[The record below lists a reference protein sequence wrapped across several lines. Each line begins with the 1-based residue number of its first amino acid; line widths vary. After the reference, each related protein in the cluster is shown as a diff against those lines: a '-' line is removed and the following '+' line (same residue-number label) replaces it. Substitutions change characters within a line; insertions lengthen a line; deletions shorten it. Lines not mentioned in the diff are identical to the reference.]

1 MADARSGLAAV
12 IADGGPL
19 AIDDQAEELDLFGDD
34 PGAGSPIEGSARAL
48 RGACWPAEPG
58 SRRDQAIGAIE
69 QVRPAR
75 RGRPAGKQ
83 NLRTEAIKAFLLQ
96 RYRHPL
102 LGLFDVSAMNPVD
115 LARLMAP
122 AGEQLTREDLRYAWE
137 FWRKCVVDAA
147 DFVAPREPRALTL
160 TPGSAPLMSINLM
173 TDQLTMAGVTHDQA
187 GTLGMPESA
196 MNSMI
201 AEGMGGEVL
210 DGEVLEP
217 AISAGKSNE

>member
-1 MADARSGLAAV
+1 
-12 IADGGPL
+12 
-19 AIDDQAEELDLFGDD
+19 
-34 PGAGSPIEGSARAL
+34 
-48 RGACWPAEPG
+48 
-58 SRRDQAIGAIE
+58 
-69 QVRPAR
+69 VRPAR

-115 LARLMAP
+115 LARLMVP
-122 AGEQLTREDLRYAWE
+122 AGEQLTREDLRGAWE
-137 FWRKCVVDAA
+137 FWRKCNVDAA
-147 DFVAPREPRALTL
+147 DFIAPREPRALTI

-173 TDQLTMAGVTHDQA
+173 TDQLTMAGVTHDQGMA
-187 GTLGMPESA
+187 LGITESA

-217 AISAGKSNE
+217 AISAGNSND